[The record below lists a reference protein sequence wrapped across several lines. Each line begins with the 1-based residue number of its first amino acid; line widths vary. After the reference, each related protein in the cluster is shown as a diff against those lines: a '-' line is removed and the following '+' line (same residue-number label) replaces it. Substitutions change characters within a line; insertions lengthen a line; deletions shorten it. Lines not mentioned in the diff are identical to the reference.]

1 MAFSIFFQYS
11 YVPKPL
17 VLLGLFNMPINI
29 IPIIN
34 QYSFNTFLFSLD
46 LFFPLFFFIPLS
58 NLYYNSEKTMK
69 KQPKKARKTT
79 DFNPKLDKNE
89 GSVAKL
95 YYDTDG
101 GMRVGGGVLANV

>member
-1 MAFSIFFQYS
+1 
-11 YVPKPL
+11 
-17 VLLGLFNMPINI
+17 
-29 IPIIN
+29 
-34 QYSFNTFLFSLD
+34 
-46 LFFPLFFFIPLS
+46 
-58 NLYYNSEKTMK
+58 MK

-101 GMRVGGGVLANV
+101 GMRVGGGCFRRGLFWLYSNGTIRIINFESK

>member
-1 MAFSIFFQYS
+1 
-11 YVPKPL
+11 
-17 VLLGLFNMPINI
+17 
-29 IPIIN
+29 
-34 QYSFNTFLFSLD
+34 
-46 LFFPLFFFIPLS
+46 
-58 NLYYNSEKTMK
+58 MK

-101 GMRVGGGVLANV
+101 GMRVGGGGFSKCLILWYIVRKKNLVRFVIFHT

>member
-1 MAFSIFFQYS
+1 
-11 YVPKPL
+11 
-17 VLLGLFNMPINI
+17 
-29 IPIIN
+29 
-34 QYSFNTFLFSLD
+34 
-46 LFFPLFFFIPLS
+46 
-58 NLYYNSEKTMK
+58 MK

-101 GMRVGGGVLANV
+101 GMRVGGVGFSQMNILMVHLSTRPTWSS

>member
-1 MAFSIFFQYS
+1 MSFPISFQCS
-11 YVPKPL
+11 YVPKSL
-17 VLLGLFNMPINI
+17 SLLGLSNIQFNNKSILI
-29 IPIIN
+29 
-34 QYSFNTFLFSLD
+34 QYFLFILSL
-46 LFFPLFFFIPLS
+46 FSPLS
-58 NLYYNSEKTMK
+58 FLEFFLIPFPKLYSNFEKTMK

-101 GMRVGGGVLANV
+101 G